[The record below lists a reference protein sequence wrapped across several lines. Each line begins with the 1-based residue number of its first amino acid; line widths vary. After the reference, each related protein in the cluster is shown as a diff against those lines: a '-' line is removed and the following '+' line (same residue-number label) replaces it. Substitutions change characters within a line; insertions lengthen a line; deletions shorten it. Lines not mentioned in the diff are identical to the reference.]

1 MLFPTELSS
10 SNAKAL
16 SEFTLLTFKLN
27 VNVMKTYRI
36 ESEEEV
42 LEDPYDDPS
51 IDQNLEQS

>member
-10 SNAKAL
+10 SNAEAL